1 IVSEPI
7 TLIAVTKGR
16 SLSEIQEAITA
27 GITHVGE
34 NRLQEAKE
42 KLPHLPKNITKHFIG
57 RLQSNK
63 IREVVALFDVIQ
75 SVDSLKLAQKI
86 NDECQKID
94 KVMPILIQVNISGE
108 RQKGGLPP
116 NEVANLIETASVLP
130 NIRIEGLM
138 AIGERTDDE
147 KVAING
153 FRKLKNLCD
162 ELQKKPRNWIQVS
175 YRSIGMSENFLLAIQ
190 EGSNMVRIGR
200 GIFE

>member
-1 IVSEPI
+1 MSISKNIQSIQKKIAEIASEPV

-16 SLSEIQEAITA
+16 NLNEIQEAITA
-27 GITHVGE
+27 GITHIGE

-57 RLQSNK
+57 HLQSNK
-63 IREVVALFDVIQ
+63 VREVVALFDVIQ

-94 KVMPILIQVNISGE
+94 KVMPILIQVNISNE
-108 RQKGGLPP
+108 PQKGGLPP
-116 NEVANLIETASVLP
+116 NEVIELIEMTKDLP
-130 NIRIEGLM
+130 NIHIEGLM

-153 FRKLKNLCD
+153 LRKLRTLCY
-162 ELQKKPRNWIQVS
+162 ELQKKPRN
-175 YRSIGMSENFLLAIQ
+175 
-190 EGSNMVRIGR
+190 RIK
-200 GIFE
+200 